1 MGFVLREIIFDGLSA
16 YMGFGGSFISLDTSV
31 RGTGVCLF
39 YGGKLYVDT
48 LDLTPAGDDEL
59 SRIMLFKDYLVD
71 VRNKYPFTSI
81 YLEGTIMGCNYK
93 TTRILN
99 ILQFMPYYFNK
110 ELHWECDIVTK
121 STVEWHKALKD
132 VVSYK
137 PPVVK
142 MKSKVMIKDLFDGL
156 GVEGLTEDELDALG
170 LGIACQSLRGV
181 VE

>member
-1 MGFVLREIIFDGLSA
+1 
-16 YMGFGGSFISLDTSV
+16 
-31 RGTGVCLF
+31 
-39 YGGKLYVDT
+39 
-48 LDLTPAGDDEL
+48 
-59 SRIMLFKDYLVD
+59 MLL
-71 VRNKYPFTSI
+71 
-81 YLEGTIMGCNYK
+81 
-93 TTRILN
+93 
-99 ILQFMPYYFNK
+99 
-110 ELHWECDIVTK
+110 
-121 STVEWHKALKD
+121 LKD